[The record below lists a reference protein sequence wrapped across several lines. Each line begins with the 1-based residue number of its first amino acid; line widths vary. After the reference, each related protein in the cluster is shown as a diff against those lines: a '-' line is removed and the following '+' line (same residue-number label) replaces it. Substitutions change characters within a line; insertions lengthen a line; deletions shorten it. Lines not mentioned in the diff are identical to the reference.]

1 VRVLCYRELMLC
13 GGGKGFGALLQLTR
27 GRNQQTREV
36 FDLQSPTG
44 VAECAE
50 LESAKRFRYISKR
63 FHQIFKVISSW
74 KSLSKSPRESGDF
87 VYCERPYWSHT
98 LSWASQL
105 QVAGCCPTEVDAIPW
120 LLTINRSYL
129 HQSVLVAE

>member
-1 VRVLCYRELMLC
+1 VWW
-13 GGGKGFGALLQLTR
+13 GKGIRSYF
-27 GRNQQTREV
+27 NSREEENNKRVKV
-36 FDLQSPTG
+36 FDLQSPKG

-50 LESAKRFRYISKR
+50 LEIAKRFRYISKR
-63 FHQIFKVISSW
+63 FHQILKVISSW